1 MNFYSMTIII
11 AVIIAICYLANLY
24 ASVTN
29 WKKNK
34 ENALEKMKETNDLL
48 FKIWS
53 VSDDIKSSLT
63 RLEDDIFDIKEYT
76 KSNEGSKD

>member
-1 MNFYSMTIII
+1 MNIYTTIII
-11 AVIIAICYLANLY
+11 LAIIIAICYLANLY

>member
-1 MNFYSMTIII
+1 MNIYTTIII
-11 AVIIAICYLANLY
+11 LAIIIAICYLANLY

-34 ENALEKMKETNDLL
+34 ENALEKMKEANSLL
-48 FKIWS
+48 FRIWS

-63 RLEDDIFDIKEYT
+63 RLEDDIFDIKEHT
-76 KSNEGSKD
+76 KSNESSKD